1 MQSELTATTLNS
13 LEAFEQNAARWNRL
27 WETSTAYE
35 ATSRSEAIALWVRT
49 FGDPNHFRAVIVESP
64 TGDLLAGIA
73 LMVKSSCGLKKLTLP
88 VNEWINCGELIVS
101 AEASDPDDVVRLIAE
116 QLQAEGDVLEFD
128 RIRFEAP
135 HWRCLADQ
143 LQRQD
148 QRLDVSRVQ
157 RVGLIDIGNDW
168 EQYFQALSG
177 NHRSAVRRSEKKVRK
192 SGEVRLLRLL
202 NPDDAALHQWM
213 RQAFEIEHRS
223 WKGTAGSSIL
233 AAGIDG
239 YFLQEAINAQDCGM
253 LDLWFL
259 LLDDQ
264 PIAFEYCHLVKGNCH
279 SYKIGYDEKFKA
291 FGPGRLLRK
300 MQLEYLTDRDNQ
312 DVNVSTHVLDTM
324 GLLCHA
330 KAKWVTRDYRI
341 GRMAVSLS
349 MPGRLILAGQQAL
362 RKIKNRVRPQHNEQA
377 EIKLGGAS
385 FASAENPPNSSTI
398 PFRSLPAFPSTEN
411 NPVVEK

>member
-1 MQSELTATTLNS
+1 M
-13 LEAFEQNAARWNRL
+13 
-27 WETSTAYE
+27 
-35 ATSRSEAIALWVRT
+35 
-49 FGDPNHFRAVIVESP
+49 
-64 TGDLLAGIA
+64 
-73 LMVKSSCGLKKLTLP
+73 
-88 VNEWINCGELIVS
+88 
-101 AEASDPDDVVRLIAE
+101 
-116 QLQAEGDVLEFD
+116 
-128 RIRFEAP
+128 
-135 HWRCLADQ
+135 
-143 LQRQD
+143 
-148 QRLDVSRVQ
+148 DVSRVQ

-341 GRMAVSLS
+341 GRMAVPL
-349 MPGRLILAGQQAL
+349 
-362 RKIKNRVRPQHNEQA
+362 
-377 EIKLGGAS
+377 
-385 FASAENPPNSSTI
+385 
-398 PFRSLPAFPSTEN
+398 
-411 NPVVEK
+411 